1 MQNIVSLPVSAL
13 KRAGGA
19 VSSSLSGVTKH
30 LPGLRRRGSADPADP
45 QDIDDEFIMKNCLEK
60 LNLALKSTPSKD
72 AATTMALSVK
82 SGFLMKRNEQGHYHK
97 VMACVVPHWFLYY
110 FDSETADSPK
120 GCIDLHFYMKMM
132 IEGGNVLKLSADTM
146 TDGTPGQ
153 LRSYYFMDDDQNV
166 LREWIN
172 CIHRERYQIVRD
184 ERDAYQQLQDHFS
197 GEMASATM
205 EIQES
210 TIDKERL
217 QLEVA
222 HSRLAADDSLVAM
235 QRVLVVIGTDEE
247 KMRGLNT
254 APKAS
259 DAIIASIKRSR
270 EQHERAL
277 YDLEQRRVAERRKYE
292 EHVEMLEKQ
301 LSFEKGNRERAES
314 KMLAEQRE
322 FEQTVNR
329 EIRET
334 LGKLDKANLN
344 LQMAVAARSAAD
356 DKLVVLAEQKK
367 MLVKEVKSLRGRLQQ
382 ANDTVENL
390 MALNERTSGIYP
402 NNPGNL
408 AFSGIALPTTSA
420 SADVLPGKGLFA
432 GSDSTSTSRV
442 DDLTGAVMEKAGKLP
457 GIQLNLDDYEET
469 GIEND
474 DCVDSEQ
481 GRDSDER
488 QSWAMSA
495 SALKELG
502 WLSPEQRQLVESR
515 VADGPDISMKPG
527 ADLGALGP
535 GSSFPGKSTPPLVG
549 RASEGGALPL
559 PPTLGSQTSTGFSI
573 GQFLSGKKSEQPLTS
588 QGSGEKEKRSSM
600 TQLLGSL
607 LMGSSS
613 SSTSSAPF
621 QGEATSVPEK
631 ATNPTSL
638 GNKTSENTVQAKT
651 KVQSFFSSPLAEPID
666 GDTSDRAPAS
676 LRLTCLRCQGSVE
689 GPKYSTCTCSV
700 PALNNDETNIPSSSS
715 YFSMFRRTNNTLRG
729 VEPLVPQEDHDSVA
743 L

>member
-1 MQNIVSLPVSAL
+1 M
-13 KRAGGA
+13 
-19 VSSSLSGVTKH
+19 
-30 LPGLRRRGSADPADP
+30 RRKGPADAADT
-45 QDIDDEFIMKNCLEK
+45 QEIIDDEIIMRNCLEK

-72 AATTMALSVK
+72 AATTAALSVK

-110 FDSETADSPK
+110 FDSDTADSPK

-146 TDGTPGQ
+146 TDGTTGQ

-172 CIHRERYQIVRD
+172 CIHRERYQIIRD
-184 ERDAYQQLQDHFS
+184 ERDAYQQLQDQFS

-217 QLEVA
+217 QLEIA

-235 QRVLVVIGTDEE
+235 QRVLIVIGTDEE
-247 KMRGLNT
+247 KMRGLNS

-277 YDLEQRRVAERRKYE
+277 YDLEQRRVAERGKYE
-292 EHVEMLEKQ
+292 EHVAMLEKQ
-301 LSFEKGNRERAES
+301 LFFEKGNREKAES

-344 LQMAVAARSAAD
+344 LQMAVAARSAAE

-367 MLVKEVKSLRGRLQQ
+367 LLVKEVKSLRGRLQQ

-390 MALNERTSGIYP
+390 MALNERSSGIYP
-402 NNPGNL
+402 NSPGNL
-408 AFSGIALPTTSA
+408 LNSTAFPGTA
-420 SADVLPGKGLFA
+420 SFA
-432 GSDSTSTSRV
+432 GSTSRV
-442 DDLTGAVMEKAGKLP
+442 DDLTGVALEGGGKLP
-457 GIQLNLDDYEET
+457 GVQLNLNDYEET
-469 GIEND
+469 GIEDD
-474 DCVDSEQ
+474 DCEDSEQ
-481 GRDSDER
+481 GRDSEER

-495 SALKELG
+495 TALKELG

-515 VADGPDISMKPG
+515 VAEGPDSLKPS
-527 ADLGALGP
+527 ADLGALLP
-535 GSSFPGKSTPPLVG
+535 GSSFPGKSTPPLVEG
-549 RASEGGALPL
+549 VSGGGALPL
-559 PPTLGSQTSTGFSI
+559 PPVLGSQASTGFSL

-613 SSTSSAPF
+613 SSASSAPV
-621 QGEATSVPEK
+621 QPEAASAIFK
-631 ATNPTSL
+631 ASSL
-638 GNKTSENTVQAKT
+638 GNKTSENAVQAKT
-651 KVQSFFSSPLAEPID
+651 KVQSFFSSPLAESSD

-676 LRLTCLRCQGSVE
+676 LRLTCLRCQGTVE
-689 GPKYSTCTCSV
+689 GPKYSSCVCSV
-700 PALNNDETNIPSSSS
+700 PMLQSEETNPSIFTSVFTSI
-715 YFSMFRRTNNTLRG
+715 RLRG
-729 VEPLVPQEDHDSVA
+729 KDPLVPQEDHDSVS